1 MHPCPPPSCCSKRYV
16 REMPEFGLIGHPIE
30 HSQSPRL
37 FEEAYHGK
45 YSYDLIKGEYFE
57 ESYAKFLKGYKAV
70 NVTAPFKEKAY
81 AKADIVSG
89 PVALTGAANILVK
102 TPEGVSAHNSDFT
115 GVILTV
121 AEALFPGI
129 IREFYGTFGCNAHVK
144 VHQFVRAK
152 LEERFGRR
160 PAALVAG
167 LGGAGKAAAL
177 AAAEMGFATTVM
189 NRTAAKAEAFVNGLP
204 EYGFRVADIG
214 AFRKEL
220 RKADL
225 LVYALPMSLDCF
237 RELEPVDFSGKPFVL
252 EANYRDPAFSGL
264 LRARMLD
271 AGAQYLPGALWLVN
285 QAVSGYSVMTGEAPD
300 IEALMSI

>member
-1 MHPCPPPSCCSKRYV
+1 
-16 REMPEFGLIGHPIE
+16 MPDFGLIGHPIE

-37 FEEAYHGK
+37 FETAYHGK
-45 YSYDLIKGEYFE
+45 YGYDLIRGQYFE

-81 AKADIVSG
+81 EKADIVSG

-129 IREFYGTFGCNAHVK
+129 IHEFYGTFGSKAHVK
-144 VHQFVRAK
+144 IHQFVKAQ
-152 LEERFGRR
+152 LAERYGRR

-177 AAAEMGFATTVM
+177 AAAECGFATTVM
-189 NRTAAKAEAFVNGLP
+189 NRTAAKAEAFVKGLP
-204 EYGFRVADIG
+204 EYGFRVADIQD
-214 AFRKEL
+214 FRSEL
-220 RKADL
+220 RSADFV
-225 LVYALPMSLDCF
+225 VYALPMALEAF
-237 RELEPVDFSGKPFVL
+237 KELGPEDFSAKPLVL

-271 AGAQYLPGALWLVN
+271 TGAKYLPGNLWLVN

-300 IEALMSI
+300 IDSLISL

>member
-1 MHPCPPPSCCSKRYV
+1 MLD
-16 REMPEFGLIGHPIE
+16 FGLIGHPIE
-30 HSQSPRL
+30 HSQSPKL
-37 FEEAYHGK
+37 FETAYHGK
-45 YSYDLIKGEYFE
+45 YGYDLIEGQYFE
-57 ESYAKFLKGYKAV
+57 ESYARFLKGYKAV

-81 AKADIVSG
+81 EKADIVSG

-129 IREFYGTFGCNAHVK
+129 IREFYGTFGSKAHVK
-144 VHQFVRAK
+144 IHQFVKAQ
-152 LEERFGRR
+152 LVERYGRR

-177 AAAEMGFATTVM
+177 AAAECGFATTVM
-189 NRTAAKAEAFVNGLP
+189 NRTAAKAEAFIKGLP
-204 EYGFRVADIG
+204 EYGFRVADIQD
-214 AFRKEL
+214 FRKEL
-220 RKADL
+220 RSADFV
-225 LVYALPMSLDCF
+225 VYALPMALDIF
-237 RELEPVDFSGKPFVL
+237 AELGAEDFSAKPLVL

-271 AGAQYLPGALWLVN
+271 AGAKYLPGNLWLVN
-285 QAVSGYSVMTGEAPD
+285 QAVSGYSVMTGAAPD
-300 IEALMSI
+300 IDSLISL

>member
-1 MHPCPPPSCCSKRYV
+1 
-16 REMPEFGLIGHPIE
+16 MPDFGLIGHPIE

-37 FEEAYHGK
+37 FETAYHGK
-45 YSYDLIKGEYFE
+45 YGYDLIRGQYFE

-81 AKADIVSG
+81 EKADIVSG

-129 IREFYGTFGCNAHVK
+129 IREFYGTFGSKAHVK
-144 VHQFVRAK
+144 IHQFVKAQ
-152 LEERFGRR
+152 LAERYGRR

-177 AAAEMGFATTVM
+177 AAAECGFATTVM
-189 NRTAAKAEAFVNGLP
+189 NRTAAKAEAFIKGLP
-204 EYGFRVADIG
+204 EYGFRVADIQD
-214 AFRKEL
+214 FRKEL
-220 RKADL
+220 RSADFV
-225 LVYALPMSLDCF
+225 VYALPMALDVF
-237 RELEPVDFSGKPFVL
+237 AELGAEDFSAKPLVL

-271 AGAQYLPGALWLVN
+271 AGAKYLPGNLWLVN

-300 IEALMSI
+300 IDSLISL

>member
-1 MHPCPPPSCCSKRYV
+1 
-16 REMPEFGLIGHPIE
+16 MPEFGLIGHPIE

-45 YSYDLIKGEYFE
+45 YTYDLIRGEYFE
-57 ESYAKFLKGYKAV
+57 ESYAKFLKGYKAI

-81 AKADIVSG
+81 EKADIVSG

-102 TPEGVSAHNSDFT
+102 SPDGVSAYNSDFT

-121 AEALFPGI
+121 AEDLFPGI
-129 IREFYGTFGCNAHVK
+129 VREFYATFGSNAHVK
-144 VHQFVRAK
+144 VHQFVRAE

-177 AAAEMGFATTVM
+177 ATAEMGYDTTVM
-189 NRTAAKAEAFVNGLP
+189 NRTASKAEAFVKGLP
-204 EYGFRVADIG
+204 EYGFRVADIKD
-214 AFRKEL
+214 FREEL

-225 LVYALPMSLDCF
+225 IVYALPTALECF
-237 RELEPVDFSGKPFVL
+237 SELAAEDFSGKPAVL

-264 LRARMLD
+264 LLARMLD
-271 AGAQYLPGALWLVN
+271 AGARYLPGRLWLVN

-300 IEALMSI
+300 IDALM

>member
-1 MHPCPPPSCCSKRYV
+1 
-16 REMPEFGLIGHPIE
+16 MPDFGLIGHPIE

-37 FEEAYHGK
+37 FETAYHGK
-45 YSYDLIKGEYFE
+45 YRYDLIKGQYFE

-81 AKADIVSG
+81 EKADIVSG

-129 IREFYGTFGCNAHVK
+129 IREFYGTFGSKAHVK
-144 VHQFVRAK
+144 IHQFVKAQ
-152 LEERFGRR
+152 LAERYGRR

-177 AAAEMGFATTVM
+177 AAAECGFATTVM
-189 NRTAAKAEAFVNGLP
+189 NRTAAKAEAFIKGLP
-204 EYGFRVADIG
+204 EYGFRVADIQD
-214 AFRKEL
+214 FRKEL
-220 RKADL
+220 RSADFV
-225 LVYALPMSLDCF
+225 VYALPMALEAF
-237 RELEPVDFSGKPFVL
+237 KELGPEDFSAKPLVL

-271 AGAQYLPGALWLVN
+271 TGAKYLPGNLWLVN

-300 IEALMSI
+300 IDSLISL

>member
-1 MHPCPPPSCCSKRYV
+1 
-16 REMPEFGLIGHPIE
+16 MPDFGLIGHPIE
-30 HSQSPRL
+30 HSQSPKL
-37 FEEAYHGK
+37 FETAYHGK
-45 YSYDLIKGEYFE
+45 YGYDLIRGQYFE

-81 AKADIVSG
+81 EKADIVSG

-129 IREFYGTFGCNAHVK
+129 IREFYGTFGSKAHVK
-144 VHQFVRAK
+144 IHQFVKAQ
-152 LEERFGRR
+152 LAERYGRR

-177 AAAEMGFATTVM
+177 AAAECGFATTVM
-189 NRTAAKAEAFVNGLP
+189 NRTAAKAEAFIKGLP
-204 EYGFRVADIG
+204 EYGFRVADIQD
-214 AFRKEL
+214 FRKEL
-220 RKADL
+220 RSADFV
-225 LVYALPMSLDCF
+225 VYALPMALDVF
-237 RELEPVDFSGKPFVL
+237 AELGAEDFSAKPLVL

-271 AGAQYLPGALWLVN
+271 TGAKYLPGNLWLVN

-300 IEALMSI
+300 IDSLISL

>member
-1 MHPCPPPSCCSKRYV
+1 
-16 REMPEFGLIGHPIE
+16 MPDFGLIGHPIE
-30 HSQSPRL
+30 HSQSPKL
-37 FEEAYHGK
+37 FETAYHGK
-45 YSYDLIKGEYFE
+45 YGYDLIEGQYFE

-81 AKADIVSG
+81 EKADIVSG

-129 IREFYGTFGCNAHVK
+129 IREFYGTFGSKAHVK
-144 VHQFVRAK
+144 IHQFVKAQ
-152 LEERFGRR
+152 LAERYGRR

-177 AAAEMGFATTVM
+177 AAAECGFATTVM
-189 NRTAAKAEAFVNGLP
+189 NRTAAKAEAFIKGLP
-204 EYGFRVADIG
+204 EYGFRVADIQD
-214 AFRKEL
+214 FRKEL
-220 RKADL
+220 RSADFV
-225 LVYALPMSLDCF
+225 VYALPMALDIF
-237 RELEPVDFSGKPFVL
+237 AELGAEDFSAKPLVL

-271 AGAQYLPGALWLVN
+271 AGAKYLPGNLWLVN

-300 IEALMSI
+300 IDSLISL

>member
-1 MHPCPPPSCCSKRYV
+1 
-16 REMPEFGLIGHPIE
+16 MPDFGLIGHPIE

-37 FEEAYHGK
+37 FETAYHGK
-45 YSYDLIKGEYFE
+45 YGYDLIEGQYFE

-81 AKADIVSG
+81 EKADIVSG

-129 IREFYGTFGCNAHVK
+129 IREFYGTFGSKAHVK
-144 VHQFVRAK
+144 IHQFVKAQ
-152 LEERFGRR
+152 LVERYGRR

-177 AAAEMGFATTVM
+177 AAAECGFATTVM
-189 NRTAAKAEAFVNGLP
+189 NRTAAKAEAFIKGLP
-204 EYGFRVADIG
+204 EYGFRVADIQD
-214 AFRKEL
+214 FRNEL
-220 RKADL
+220 RSADFV
-225 LVYALPMSLDCF
+225 VYALPMALDVF
-237 RELEPVDFSGKPFVL
+237 AELGAEDFSAKPLVL

-271 AGAQYLPGALWLVN
+271 AGAKYLPGNLWLVN

-300 IEALMSI
+300 IDSLISL

>member
-1 MHPCPPPSCCSKRYV
+1 
-16 REMPEFGLIGHPIE
+16 MPDFGLIGHPIE

-37 FEEAYHGK
+37 FETAYHGK
-45 YSYDLIKGEYFE
+45 YGYDLIQGKYFE

-81 AKADIVSG
+81 DKADIVSG

-102 TPEGVSAHNSDFT
+102 TPEGVRAYNSDFT

-129 IREFYGTFGCNAHVK
+129 IREFYGTFGSQAHVK
-144 VHQFVRAK
+144 IHQFVKAQ
-152 LEERFGRR
+152 LAERYGRR

-177 AAAEMGFATTVM
+177 AAAECGFATTVM
-189 NRTAAKAEAFVNGLP
+189 NRTAAKAEAFAKGLP
-204 EYGFRVADIG
+204 EYGFRVADIRD
-214 AFRKEL
+214 FRSEL
-220 RKADL
+220 HSADFV
-225 LVYALPMSLDCF
+225 VYALPMALEAF
-237 RELEPVDFSGKPFVL
+237 KELEPEDFSSKPLVL

-271 AGAQYLPGALWLVN
+271 AGAKYLPGNLWLVN
-285 QAVSGYSVMTGEAPD
+285 QAVSGYSVMTGETPD
-300 IEALMSI
+300 IDSLISL

>member
-1 MHPCPPPSCCSKRYV
+1 
-16 REMPEFGLIGHPIE
+16 MPDFGLIGHPIE

-37 FEEAYHGK
+37 FETAYHGK
-45 YSYDLIKGEYFE
+45 YGYDLIEGQYFE

-81 AKADIVSG
+81 EKADIVSG

-129 IREFYGTFGCNAHVK
+129 IREFYGTFGSKAHVK
-144 VHQFVRAK
+144 IHQFVKAQ
-152 LEERFGRR
+152 LAERYGRR

-177 AAAEMGFATTVM
+177 AAAECGFATTVM
-189 NRTAAKAEAFVNGLP
+189 NRTAAKAEAFIKGLP
-204 EYGFRVADIG
+204 EYGFRVADIQD
-214 AFRKEL
+214 FRKEL
-220 RKADL
+220 RSADFV
-225 LVYALPMSLDCF
+225 VYALPMALDIF
-237 RELEPVDFSGKPFVL
+237 AELGAEDFSAKPLVL

-271 AGAQYLPGALWLVN
+271 AGAKYLPGNLWLVN

-300 IEALMSI
+300 IDSLISL

>member
-1 MHPCPPPSCCSKRYV
+1 
-16 REMPEFGLIGHPIE
+16 MPDFGLIGHPIE

-37 FEEAYHGK
+37 FETAYHGK
-45 YSYDLIKGEYFE
+45 YGYDLIEGQYFE
-57 ESYAKFLKGYKAV
+57 ESYARFLKGYKAV

-81 AKADIVSG
+81 EKADIVSG

-129 IREFYGTFGCNAHVK
+129 IREFYGTFGSKAHVK
-144 VHQFVRAK
+144 IHQFVKAQ
-152 LEERFGRR
+152 LAERYGRR

-177 AAAEMGFATTVM
+177 AAAECGFATTVM
-189 NRTAAKAEAFVNGLP
+189 NRTAAKAEAFIKGLP
-204 EYGFRVADIG
+204 EYGFRVADIQD
-214 AFRKEL
+214 FRKEL
-220 RKADL
+220 RSADFV
-225 LVYALPMSLDCF
+225 VYALPMALDVF
-237 RELEPVDFSGKPFVL
+237 AELGAEDFSAKPLVL

-271 AGAQYLPGALWLVN
+271 AGAKYLPGNLWLVN

-300 IEALMSI
+300 IDSLISL

>member
-1 MHPCPPPSCCSKRYV
+1 
-16 REMPEFGLIGHPIE
+16 MPDFGLIGHPIE
-30 HSQSPRL
+30 HSQSPKL
-37 FEEAYHGK
+37 FETAYHGK
-45 YSYDLIKGEYFE
+45 YGYDLIEGQYFE

-81 AKADIVSG
+81 EKADIVSG

-129 IREFYGTFGCNAHVK
+129 IREFYGTFGSKAHVK
-144 VHQFVRAK
+144 IHQFVKAQ
-152 LEERFGRR
+152 LAERYGRR

-177 AAAEMGFATTVM
+177 AAAECGFATTVM
-189 NRTAAKAEAFVNGLP
+189 NRTAAKAEAFIKGLP
-204 EYGFRVADIG
+204 EYGFRVADIQD
-214 AFRKEL
+214 FRKEL
-220 RKADL
+220 RSADFV
-225 LVYALPMSLDCF
+225 VYALPMALDIF
-237 RELEPVDFSGKPFVL
+237 AELGAEDFSAKPLVL

-271 AGAQYLPGALWLVN
+271 AGAKYLPGNLWLVN
-285 QAVSGYSVMTGEAPD
+285 QAVSGYSVMTGAAPD
-300 IEALMSI
+300 IDSLISL

>member
-1 MHPCPPPSCCSKRYV
+1 
-16 REMPEFGLIGHPIE
+16 MPDFGLIGHPIE

-37 FEEAYHGK
+37 FETAYHGK
-45 YSYDLIKGEYFE
+45 YGYDLIEGQYFE

-70 NVTAPFKEKAY
+70 NVTAPFKGKAY
-81 AKADIVSG
+81 EKADIVSG

-129 IREFYGTFGCNAHVK
+129 IREFYGTFGSKAHVK
-144 VHQFVRAK
+144 IHQFVKAQ
-152 LEERFGRR
+152 LAERYGRR

-177 AAAEMGFATTVM
+177 AAAECGFATTVM
-189 NRTAAKAEAFVNGLP
+189 NRTAAKAEAFIKGLP
-204 EYGFRVADIG
+204 EYGFRVADIQD
-214 AFRKEL
+214 FRKEL
-220 RKADL
+220 RSADFV
-225 LVYALPMSLDCF
+225 VYALPMALDIF
-237 RELEPVDFSGKPFVL
+237 AELGAEDFSAKPLVL

-271 AGAQYLPGALWLVN
+271 AGAKYLPGNLWLVN
-285 QAVSGYSVMTGEAPD
+285 QAVSGYSVMTGAAPD
-300 IEALMSI
+300 IDSLISL

>member
-1 MHPCPPPSCCSKRYV
+1 
-16 REMPEFGLIGHPIE
+16 MPDFGLIGHPIE

-37 FEEAYHGK
+37 FETAYHGK
-45 YSYDLIKGEYFE
+45 YRYDLIKGQYFE

-81 AKADIVSG
+81 EKADIVSG

-129 IREFYGTFGCNAHVK
+129 IHEFYGTFGSKAHVK
-144 VHQFVRAK
+144 IHQFVKAQ
-152 LEERFGRR
+152 LAERYGRR

-177 AAAEMGFATTVM
+177 AAAECGFATTVM
-189 NRTAAKAEAFVNGLP
+189 NRTAAKAEAFIKGLP
-204 EYGFRVADIG
+204 EYGFRVANIQD
-214 AFRKEL
+214 FRKEL
-220 RKADL
+220 RSADFV
-225 LVYALPMSLDCF
+225 VYALPMALDVF
-237 RELEPVDFSGKPFVL
+237 AELGAEDFSAKPLVL

-271 AGAQYLPGALWLVN
+271 AGAKYLPGNLWLVN

-300 IEALMSI
+300 IDSLISL

>member
-1 MHPCPPPSCCSKRYV
+1 
-16 REMPEFGLIGHPIE
+16 MPDFGLIGHPIE

-37 FEEAYHGK
+37 FETAYHRK
-45 YSYDLIKGEYFE
+45 YGYDLIEGQYFE

-81 AKADIVSG
+81 EKADIVSG

-129 IREFYGTFGCNAHVK
+129 IREFYGTFGSKAHVK
-144 VHQFVRAK
+144 IHQFVKAQLVKRY
-152 LEERFGRR
+152 GRR

-177 AAAEMGFATTVM
+177 AAAECGFATTVM
-189 NRTAAKAEAFVNGLP
+189 NRTAAKAEAFIKGLP
-204 EYGFRVADIG
+204 EYGFRVADIQD
-214 AFRKEL
+214 FRKEL
-220 RKADL
+220 RSADFV
-225 LVYALPMSLDCF
+225 VYALPMALDVF
-237 RELEPVDFSGKPFVL
+237 AELGAEDFSAKPLVL

-271 AGAQYLPGALWLVN
+271 AGAKYLPGNLWLVN
-285 QAVSGYSVMTGEAPD
+285 QAVSGYSVMTGAAPD
-300 IEALMSI
+300 IDSLISL

>member
-1 MHPCPPPSCCSKRYV
+1 
-16 REMPEFGLIGHPIE
+16 MPDFGLIGHPIE

-37 FEEAYHGK
+37 FEAAYHGK
-45 YSYDLIKGEYFE
+45 YGYDLIHGQYFE

-81 AKADIVSG
+81 DKADIVSG

-102 TPEGVSAHNSDFT
+102 TPEGVSAYNSDFT

-129 IREFYGTFGCNAHVK
+129 IREFYGTFGSQAHIK
-144 VHQFVRAK
+144 IHQFVRAQ
-152 LEERFGRR
+152 LAERYGRR
-160 PAALVAG
+160 PAALVVG

-177 AAAEMGFATTVM
+177 AAAECGFATAVM
-189 NRTAAKAEAFVNGLP
+189 NRTAAKAEKFIKGLP
-204 EYGFRVADIG
+204 EYGFRVADICD
-214 AFRKEL
+214 FRKEL
-220 RKADL
+220 HAADFV
-225 LVYALPMSLDCF
+225 VYALPMALDSF
-237 RELEPVDFSGKPFVL
+237 AELGAEDFSSGPLVL

-271 AGAQYLPGALWLVN
+271 AGAKYLPGNLWLVN

-300 IEALMSI
+300 IDSLISL

>member
-1 MHPCPPPSCCSKRYV
+1 
-16 REMPEFGLIGHPIE
+16 MPEFGLIGHPIA

-37 FEEAYHGK
+37 FDAAYHGK
-45 YSYDLIKGEYFE
+45 YSYDLIHGEVFE
-57 ESYAKFLKGYKAV
+57 ESYDRFLKDYRAV

-81 AKADIVSG
+81 EKADIVSG

-102 TPEGVSAHNSDFT
+102 TPEGVSAYNSDFT

-121 AEALFPGI
+121 AEELFPGI
-129 IREFYGTFGCNAHVK
+129 VREFYGTFGSNAHVK

-152 LEERFGRR
+152 LEERCGRK

-177 AAAEMGFATTVM
+177 AAAEMGYSTTVM
-189 NRTAAKAEAFVNGLP
+189 NRTSAKAEAFVKGLP
-204 EYGFRVADIG
+204 EYGFRVAPMED
-214 AFRKEL
+214 FREEL
-220 RKADL
+220 RRADL
-225 LVYALPMSLDCF
+225 LVYALPAALDCF
-237 RELEPVDFSGKPFVL
+237 AALGHDDFAGKPIVL

-264 LRARMLD
+264 LLARMMD
-271 AGAQYLPGALWLVN
+271 AGARYLPGKLWLVN

-300 IEALMSI
+300 IDALL

>member
-1 MHPCPPPSCCSKRYV
+1 
-16 REMPEFGLIGHPIE
+16 MPDFGLIGHPIE
-30 HSQSPRL
+30 HSQSPKL
-37 FEEAYHGK
+37 FETAYHGK
-45 YSYDLIKGEYFE
+45 YGYDLIEGQYFE

-81 AKADIVSG
+81 EKADIVSG

-129 IREFYGTFGCNAHVK
+129 IREFYGTFGSKAHVK
-144 VHQFVRAK
+144 IHQFVKAQ
-152 LEERFGRR
+152 LAERYGRR

-177 AAAEMGFATTVM
+177 AAAECGFATTVM
-189 NRTAAKAEAFVNGLP
+189 NRTAAKAEAFIKGLP
-204 EYGFRVADIG
+204 EYGFRVADIQD
-214 AFRKEL
+214 FRKEL
-220 RKADL
+220 RSADFV
-225 LVYALPMSLDCF
+225 VYALPMALDVF
-237 RELEPVDFSGKPFVL
+237 AELGAEDFSAKPLVL

-271 AGAQYLPGALWLVN
+271 AGAKYLPGNLWLVN

-300 IEALMSI
+300 IDSLISL

>member
-1 MHPCPPPSCCSKRYV
+1 
-16 REMPEFGLIGHPIE
+16 MPDFGLIGHPIE
-30 HSQSPRL
+30 HSQSPKL
-37 FEEAYHGK
+37 FETAYHGK
-45 YSYDLIKGEYFE
+45 YGYDLIKGQYFE

-81 AKADIVSG
+81 EKADIVSG

-129 IREFYGTFGCNAHVK
+129 IREFYGTFGSKAHVK
-144 VHQFVRAK
+144 IHQFVKAQ
-152 LEERFGRR
+152 LAERYGRR

-177 AAAEMGFATTVM
+177 AAAECGFATTVM
-189 NRTAAKAEAFVNGLP
+189 NRTAAKAEAFIKGLP
-204 EYGFRVADIG
+204 EYGFRVADIQD
-214 AFRKEL
+214 FRKEL
-220 RKADL
+220 RSADFV
-225 LVYALPMSLDCF
+225 VYALPMALDVF
-237 RELEPVDFSGKPFVL
+237 AELGAEDFSAKPLVL

-271 AGAQYLPGALWLVN
+271 AGAIYLPGNLWLVN

-300 IEALMSI
+300 IDSLISL

>member
-1 MHPCPPPSCCSKRYV
+1 
-16 REMPEFGLIGHPIE
+16 MPDFGLIGHPIE

-37 FEEAYHGK
+37 FEAAYGGK
-45 YSYDLIKGEYFE
+45 YAYDLIRGEYFE

-81 AKADIVSG
+81 AKADTVSG

-121 AEALFPGI
+121 ADALFPGI
-129 IREFYGTFGCNAHVK
+129 VREFYGTFGANAHVK

-152 LEERFGRR
+152 LEERYGRR

-189 NRTAAKAEAFVNGLP
+189 NRTAAKSDIFVKGLP
-204 EYGFRVADIG
+204 EYGFRVAPIE
-214 AFRKEL
+214 AFREEL
-220 RKADL
+220 RRSDL
-225 LVYALPMSLDCF
+225 VVYALPAALDCF
-237 RELEPVDFSGKPFVL
+237 PELGPDDFSGKPLVL

-264 LRARMLD
+264 LLARMLD
-271 AGAQYLPGALWLVN
+271 AGAGYLPGKLWLVN

-300 IEALMSI
+300 IDALL

>member
-1 MHPCPPPSCCSKRYV
+1 
-16 REMPEFGLIGHPIE
+16 MPDFGLIGHPIE

-37 FEEAYHGK
+37 FETAYHGK
-45 YSYDLIKGEYFE
+45 YGYDLIEGQYFE

-81 AKADIVSG
+81 EKADIVSG

-129 IREFYGTFGCNAHVK
+129 IREFYGTFGSKAHVK
-144 VHQFVRAK
+144 IHQFVKAQ
-152 LEERFGRR
+152 LAERYGRR

-177 AAAEMGFATTVM
+177 AAAECGFATTVM
-189 NRTAAKAEAFVNGLP
+189 NRTAAKAEAFIKGLP
-204 EYGFRVADIG
+204 EYGFRVADIQD
-214 AFRKEL
+214 FRKEL
-220 RKADL
+220 RSADFV
-225 LVYALPMSLDCF
+225 VYALPMALDVF
-237 RELEPVDFSGKPFVL
+237 AELGAEDFSAKPLVL

-271 AGAQYLPGALWLVN
+271 AGAKYLPGNLWLVN
-285 QAVSGYSVMTGEAPD
+285 QAVSGYSVMTGAAPD
-300 IEALMSI
+300 IDSLISL